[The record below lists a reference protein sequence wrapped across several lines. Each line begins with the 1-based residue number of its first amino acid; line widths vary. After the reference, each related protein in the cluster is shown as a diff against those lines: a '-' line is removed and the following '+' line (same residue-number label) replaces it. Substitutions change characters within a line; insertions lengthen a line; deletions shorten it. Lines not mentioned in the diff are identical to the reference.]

1 MRRRALAHVMIAIA
15 EDLWLSLAANLVATF
30 SSAKLQ
36 STSLLGIAKKGL
48 GSRVMLLILA
58 YEQNTALAYL
68 DCDPVGCQVLGRI
81 GLLHFVRR

>member
-1 MRRRALAHVMIAIA
+1 MRRRALAHVMVAIA

-36 STSLLGIAKKGL
+36 STSPLGVAKKGL

-58 YEQNTALAYL
+58 YDKSSLLAYL
-68 DCDPVGCQVLGRI
+68 DSDPLSCQVLGRI
-81 GLLHFVRR
+81 GLLHLVKR